1 MTLSRRIRQVF
12 FGLLAVTAV
21 AAGSVAAVGVTAS
34 SPAFAAEGS
43 CADGSVVV
51 VDSSDLGGTLEVRC
65 AVGSQESGRAA
76 LLAAGFTVTDSQPGF
91 LCAINAM
98 PDPCPE
104 TFDGSFWAYWHA
116 TPDGEWMSYQVG
128 ADSSSPM
135 PGEIEGWRY
144 NKGTV
149 PPGITP
155 SEAAATATPAPT
167 PDATETPSAAL
178 PGSGDQVDN
187 PRGSPADE
195 RASQNLILLTA
206 SVGFLALVAAV
217 IIMFVVRQ
225 RRHRGEP
232 PPPAARD

>member
-21 AAGSVAAVGVTAS
+21 AAGSVAAMGVTAS

-51 VDSSDLGGTLEVRC
+51 VDSTDLGGTLEVRC

-116 TPDGEWMSYQVG
+116 TPDGEWTSYQVG
-128 ADSSSPM
+128 ADSSTPAR
-135 PGEIEGWRY
+135 GEIEGWRY
-144 NKGTV
+144 NDGTT
-149 PPGITP
+149 PPGISP
-155 SEAAATATPAPT
+155 AEAAATVSPAPT
-167 PDATETPSAAL
+167 PEATETPDVANPGSDEQAANSPSSPDEQRAAQNLALIATSIGFAAL
-178 PGSGDQVDN
+178 VVALIIVLRRRRVDQNDSSE
-187 PRGSPADE
+187 G
-195 RASQNLILLTA
+195 
-206 SVGFLALVAAV
+206 
-217 IIMFVVRQ
+217 
-225 RRHRGEP
+225 
-232 PPPAARD
+232 RD